1 VAIGAFVVG
10 LTFAAAPVAA
20 GPVCNELDLSSPCV
34 RSNDMRANIALG
46 GSSGDGRLRLRNADG
61 GAAVD
66 LRASDGNL
74 LNRFSNNEDE
84 SNGLVKAWARIN
96 PFDGTIIACWRC
108 NTDPAETRRVEEG
121 TYEVDFTPLATDI
134 SGRPRLATVVQTQL
148 ASTITLEVGSFD
160 PSTVFVTTH
169 DANGA
174 RSDRTFFVVIF

>member
-1 VAIGAFVVG
+1 

-20 GPVCNELDLSSPCV
+20 GPVCDELDLSSPCV

-46 GSSGDGRLRLRNADG
+46 GSSGDGRLRLRGEDG
-61 GAAVD
+61 AAAVD

-74 LNRFSNNEDE
+74 LNRFSNNENE

-96 PFDGTIIACWRC
+96 AFDGAIIACWRC
-108 NTDPAETRRVEEG
+108 NTDPDETRRVEEG
-121 TYEVDFTPLATDI
+121 TYLVDFTPLATDI
-134 SGRPRLATVVQTQL
+134 SGRPRLATIIQTQL
-148 ASTITLEVGSFD
+148 PSTITLEVGSAD
-160 PSTVFVTTH
+160 PSSVFVTTH